1 MIAFYS
7 HVICN
12 IASVMNSMLVYGWR
26 MIQTQVGW
34 YITTYTW
41 FNEYLCIFQKIFRRN
56 SKLKILS
63 IWTNRQIL
71 SRYLIL
77 FLSIIKWSGCLNSI
91 KKMSFKISK
100 KVFKGFLLCN
110 VIYCSPFI
118 EITYHN
124 NYKHTEGMT
133 TYVFPF
139 WCLHWFHLP
148 HDDDPCEEVYSSL
161 N

>member
-1 MIAFYS
+1 MASHSLSIDINVMIAFYS

-12 IASVMNSMLVYGWR
+12 IASVINAMLVYGWR
-26 MIQTQVGW
+26 MIQALAGNN
-34 YITTYTW
+34 I
-41 FNEYLCIFQKIFRRN
+41 RRMIN
-56 SKLKILS
+56 
-63 IWTNRQIL
+63 TNDDYMPRF
-71 SRYLIL
+71 SIL
-77 FLSIIKWSGCLNSI
+77 FLFIIKWSGCLNNI
-91 KKMSFKISK
+91 KIMSFKISQ